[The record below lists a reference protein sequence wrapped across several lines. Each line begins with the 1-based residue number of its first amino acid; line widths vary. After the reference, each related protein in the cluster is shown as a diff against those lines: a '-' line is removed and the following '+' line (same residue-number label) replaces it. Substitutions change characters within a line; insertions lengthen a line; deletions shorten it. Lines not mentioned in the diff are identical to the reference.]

1 MIQNEGNN
9 KKNSETWTADIIIN
23 KITLV
28 WGDMWVHKNVE
39 VKELSKIQV
48 WWQVDRS

>member
-1 MIQNEGNN
+1 MQDQGNN
-9 KKNSETWTADIIIN
+9 KKNNEIWTVDIINN

-28 WGDMWVHKNVE
+28 WRTCECMKNVE